1 MIRMRGRGMQ
11 TMRASAMPEPA
22 RASAPQRPDILVIQT
37 EQLDE
42 QAAMWLGERCRVVR
56 APSDSEEFAKLLPQA
71 DALLI
76 RTYTNVDEAM
86 LARAP
91 KLRVVARAGVGL
103 DNVDQAA
110 CARRG
115 VAVVST
121 PGANTRAVVE
131 LVTAFMLDAVR
142 PREYLKAAM
151 ELKPWSELRKRQI
164 APRQLEGMTLGI
176 VGFGRV
182 GSAVARVGAAMDMRV
197 MYNDL
202 IEIPSERRSG
212 AAPGSFADVCARAD
226 VLTIHVDGRAEN
238 RHLVG
243 DVLASVKRNVIL
255 INTSR
260 GFVVETV
267 KLAAFL
273 RANPGARAFIDVH
286 DPEPFGA
293 GYPLLGLPNA
303 HLTAHIGAATAQAHA
318 NMSWVVRDLW
328 GALKG

>member
-1 MIRMRGRGMQ
+1 
-11 TMRASAMPEPA
+11 MPEPA
-22 RASAPQRPDILVIQT
+22 PAHKPQRPDILVLQT
-37 EQLDE
+37 EQLDD
-42 QAAMWLGERCRVVR
+42 QAAAWLSERCTLVR
-56 APSDSEEFAKLLPQA
+56 APSDSAEFARLLPEA

-91 KLRVVARAGVGL
+91 KLRAVARAGVGL

-110 CARRG
+110 CARRAIT
-115 VAVVST
+115 VLNT

-131 LVTAFMLDAVR
+131 LVTAFMLDALR
-142 PREYLKAAM
+142 PREYLTRALD
-151 ELKPWSELRKRQI
+151 LKPWSDLRKGHI

-182 GSAVARVGAAMDMRV
+182 GSAIARIAAAMNMRV
-197 MYNDL
+197 IYNDL
-202 IEIPSERRSG
+202 IHIPDDRRSG
-212 AAPGSFADVCARAD
+212 ATPASFAEVCSHAD
-226 VLTIHVDGRAEN
+226 VLSIHVDGRPEN

-243 DVLASVKRNVIL
+243 DILATAKPDLIF

-260 GFVVETV
+260 GFVVDTA

-273 RANPGARAFIDVH
+273 RASPKASAYIDVH
-286 DPEPFGA
+286 DPEPFGPD
-293 GYPLLGLPNA
+293 YPLLGLPNA

-328 GALKG
+328 NTLAQTPR